1 MTSIGKMRILK
12 NALFCWNY
20 FAREMFP
27 VYCWQYCPAEVQ
39 RQMNWEMQPIT
50 AWLITL
56 YITFP
61 ILWIW
66 KGDTIRSDAG
76 ACFMFPFLCFCFPES
91 WEEWGQGA
99 RPDTDNVTKSL
110 VVITLY
116 TLHHKW
122 PLLQRRKS
130 ITWVNTLP
138 SLFLFK
144 GKCQ

>member
-1 MTSIGKMRILK
+1 MVSSIGEMLTEECSVLIKL
-12 NALFCWNY
+12 LCSWNV
-20 FAREMFP
+20 P
-27 VYCWQYCPAEVQ
+27 VFCWQYCPAEVQ
-39 RQMNWEMQPIT
+39 RQMNREMQPIT
-50 AWLITL
+50 AEALFTS
-56 YITFP
+56 TFA

-66 KGDTIRSDAG
+66 KGDTIRPDAG

-99 RPDTDNVTKSL
+99 RPDTDNVTKSV

-116 TLHHKW
+116 TSHHKW
-122 PLLQRRKS
+122 PLLLRRKS
-130 ITWVNTLP
+130 ITWVNNLP